1 MFTGDIT
8 PDSIN
13 DILSSLS
20 PSDMENIT
28 KLASEFFTG
37 SQQSTKEEKK
47 DNQSPPPFNID
58 MDMIMKLASVM
69 NKLNSQ
75 PEDPRC
81 RLLRDLKPMLSPPR
95 RKKVDSAIQMLQM
108 MSLMPL
114 IKELG

>member
-8 PDSIN
+8 PDAIN

-28 KLASEFFTG
+28 RLASEFFSDT
-37 SQQSTKEEKK
+37 SKEKQEHKEQ
-47 DNQSPPPFNID
+47 DASSPFNID
-58 MDMIMKLASVM
+58 MDTVMKIASIM
-69 NKLNSQ
+69 NKLGSR

-81 RLLRDLKPMLSPPR
+81 RLLRDLKPMLSTER

-108 MSLMPL
+108 MSLLPL
-114 IKELG
+114 IRELS